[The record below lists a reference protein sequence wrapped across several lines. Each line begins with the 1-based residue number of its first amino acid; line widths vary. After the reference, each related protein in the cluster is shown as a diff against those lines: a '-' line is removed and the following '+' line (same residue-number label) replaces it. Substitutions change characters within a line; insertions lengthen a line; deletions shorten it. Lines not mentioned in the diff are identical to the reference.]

1 MQYTRSDLVGSM
13 ARYWWA
19 FALRGLAAIVF
30 GVLAFIWPGITATV
44 LVIMFGAYALWD
56 GVFDLIAAFRTEGDR
71 RWAVLLE
78 GIVGILAGLAAF
90 FWPGVATFA
99 LLYVIAGWAVV
110 TGILE
115 IITAIRLREEIE
127 GEWFLM
133 LAGALSVLFGIA
145 LALWPAAG
153 VVALTWMIAGY
164 AILFGILLIILAFRL
179 RNWNPSRTATT
190 A

>member
-1 MQYTRSDLVGSM
+1 MMFTESDLVGSM

-30 GVLAFIWPGITATV
+30 GVLALIWPGITATV

-56 GVFDLIAAFRTEGDR
+56 GVFDLIAAFRTEGSR
-71 RWAVLLE
+71 RWALVLE
-78 GIVGILAGLAAF
+78 GIIGILAGLAAF

-99 LLYVIAGWAVV
+99 LLYIIAGWAVV

-115 IITAIRLREEIE
+115 ILTAIRLREEIE
-127 GEWFLM
+127 GEWMLM
-133 LAGALSVLFGIA
+133 LAGALSIIFGIA

-153 VVALTWMIAGY
+153 VMALTWMIGGY
-164 AILFGILLIILAFRL
+164 AILFGILLIVLAFRL
-179 RNWNPSRTATT
+179 RGLRQGREATT